1 MDDLEMRRATAR
13 EWMWAK
19 IVLGGGL
26 VIAIAVVAFFALRP
40 VPQPVTDA
48 SLAPPATQT
57 EQAPPRAETPQQMAE
72 EDAKAGM
79 MVCAVE
85 LLRAKSIGII
95 PPDGQLSALQPHQ
108 TGVKDRLAC
117 SAATGASKY
126 VIAADL
132 RCTTVTE
139 GKCLR
144 LFNITSADGTVL
156 YQRQN

>member
-1 MDDLEMRRATAR
+1 MDDLDMQSATAR
-13 EWMWAK
+13 EWFWAK
-19 IVLGGGL
+19 IVLGGGF
-26 VIAIAVVAFFALRP
+26 VIAIALIAFFALRP
-40 VPQPVTDA
+40 APQPQTEA
-48 SLAPPATQT
+48 ALAPPAAQT
-57 EQAPPRAETPQQMAE
+57 EQAPPRTETPQQMAE

-95 PPDGQLSALQPHQ
+95 PPDGQLSALQPRQ

-117 SAATGASKY
+117 TAATGASKY

-132 RCTTVTE
+132 RCTTVTD
-139 GKCLR
+139 GRCLR

>member
-1 MDDLEMRRATAR
+1 MDDLDIRSATAR
-13 EWMWAK
+13 EWFWAK
-19 IVLGGGL
+19 IVLGGGI

-40 VPQPVTDA
+40 APQPVTDA
-48 SLAPPATQT
+48 SLAPPTAETQ
-57 EQAPPRAETPQQMAE
+57 PPPPAETPQRMAA

-95 PPDGQLSALQPHQ
+95 PPDGQLSALQPQQ

-117 SAATGASKY
+117 AASTGASKY

-132 RCTTVTE
+132 RCTTVTD

-144 LFNITSADGTVL
+144 LFNITTADGTVL